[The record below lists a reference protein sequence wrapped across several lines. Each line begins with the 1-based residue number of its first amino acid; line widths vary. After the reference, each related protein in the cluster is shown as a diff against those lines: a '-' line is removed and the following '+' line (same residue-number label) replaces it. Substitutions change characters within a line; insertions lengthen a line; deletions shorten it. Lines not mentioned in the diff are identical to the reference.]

1 MRYNLSNYQGAVQDF
16 SIAIDLNNEDMESY
30 FLRGLSRLFTEE
42 FAKSIEDLEYAR
54 KLSLAKENYKMYEG
68 IMDFI
73 KIVQEAQ

>member
-1 MRYNLSNYQGAVQDF
+1 
-16 SIAIDLNNEDMESY
+16 MESY